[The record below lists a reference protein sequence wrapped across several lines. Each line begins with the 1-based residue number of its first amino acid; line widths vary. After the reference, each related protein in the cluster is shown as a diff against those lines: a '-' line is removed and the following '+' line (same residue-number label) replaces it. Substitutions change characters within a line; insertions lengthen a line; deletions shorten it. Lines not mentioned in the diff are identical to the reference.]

1 MYHVYMHLSKLK
13 RLDSIQVS
21 NGRSAKMCW
30 TVWLISF
37 EVGWKE
43 SIKLKKKTLK
53 HEGFSLL
60 VSEITVQ

>member
-1 MYHVYMHLSKLK
+1 
-13 RLDSIQVS
+13 
-21 NGRSAKMCW
+21 
-30 TVWLISF
+30 VWLISF